1 MNMKKSFI
9 SILMTLAFFW
19 ACETLDE
26 PVGDNALNP
35 SDRFT
40 LIAVADGELV
50 PQWKKGDVIKVVCDG
65 KKYLFTADSTGRKV
79 PFTGE
84 GDLTAEMIG
93 DNPVE
98 AYFNCST
105 PRGAFRVSAEQEFKD
120 SLSSASIPMYAYTM
134 NRPQNNTLTLNFKP
148 LASVLRLTL
157 PSYAMS
163 LDKILIRPAEEATI
177 GEGAMAGTY
186 IADAGQAGIKVNN
199 AVNQLELTFDTPLD
213 MTDGAQLTIPIGWF
227 SISGG
232 LEFVLVYDQTKEIPF
247 VYGTEGTLKTFDDSD
262 GFKKGLLLSAD
273 FELDL
278 NSFPRPYYVTPDA
291 PLGGNGVDWTTPSTL
306 SYALNNAREGSVIHM
321 ASGVYR
327 PDEALSY
334 EDAENTS
341 MEETYGFEI
350 IRNIS
355 LVGGYPE
362 NPAAGDMPDP
372 SAPQT
377 VLDGGSSSM
386 HVLVVA
392 APRVAGE
399 KVTVS
404 NVTIINGK
412 NTETSK
418 SFLTYGE
425 DRLHSIKGAGL
436 AIIGSEVEL
445 TDVTVSNNAGYQ
457 ASGIFATGSK
467 VTMNDCVIS
476 GNTSEN
482 NGGGAWFDNDV
493 ELSMDGCTI
502 SGNHTGTIAGGLYLH
517 TDNEGTLK
525 ADIRNTVLR
534 DNTAASNQGGMYIY
548 DATGKHGIEAV
559 FTDCTFSANK
569 ATQAACFQLL
579 HAKADFIRCTIADNV
594 SVPESAPGNGI
605 INIYNSSV
613 ARFEGCI
620 IEGNS
625 GRGTIQHYT
634 HASHGTE
641 GPVLVI
647 ANSLFRNNTSDQRGA
662 CMWLRGKNGSAY
674 IVNSTFTGNSAGSL
688 GSVIAANDDIDIDV
702 ISCTLSGNRTNNKT
716 HYGAI
721 TSEGDAT
728 VINLFNTILSGNI
741 TTKDSSGNPVEAVA
755 EIKINKGSFNPKY
768 SFVGSS
774 YYDESGTVAADI
786 SFDYKTMFLP
796 LAGNVMPLT
805 GGSNPA
811 LTMGMPLEGL
821 KGRANEYISAEILSK
836 DQAGNERTGNVAGA
850 YVLTTK

>member
-1 MNMKKSFI
+1 MKRSFI
-9 SILMTLAFFW
+9 SVLMTLAFFW

-148 LASVLRLTL
+148 LASVIRLTL

-273 FELDL
+273 FVLDL

-291 PLGGNGVDWTTPSTL
+291 PSGGNGVDWATPATL
-306 SYALNNAREGSVIHM
+306 SYALKNAREGSVIHM
-321 ASGVYR
+321 ASGIYR
-327 PDEALSY
+327 PDESLSY
-334 EDAENTS
+334 EGAEDS
-341 MEETYGFEI
+341 SQEDTYGFEVV
-350 IRNIS
+350 RNIS
-355 LVGGYPE
+355 MIGGYPE
-362 NPAAGDMPDP
+362 NPSAGDLPDL
-372 SAPQT
+372 SAGKT

-392 APRVAGE
+392 APKVAGE

-404 NVTIINGK
+404 NVTITNGK
-412 NTETSK
+412 NAETSK
-418 SFLTYGE
+418 SFLSYGE
-425 DRLHSIKGAGL
+425 NRLHSVKGAGL
-436 AIIGSEVEL
+436 AIVGTEVEL
-445 TDVTVSNNAGYQ
+445 NDVVVCGNNGFQAAGV
-457 ASGIFATGSK
+457 FAIDSDISMKGCS
-467 VTMNDCVIS
+467 IS
-476 GNTSEN
+476 GNKSEN
-482 NGGGAWFDNDV
+482 NGGGAWFDNGV
-493 ELSMDGCTI
+493 ELYMDGCTI
-502 SGNHTGTIAGGLYLH
+502 EGNHSATIAGGLYLH
-517 TDNEGTLK
+517 VDKAKTLQ
-525 ADIRNTVLR
+525 ADIRNTIVTGNSA
-534 DNTAASNQGGMYIY
+534 DSNQGGMYIY
-548 DATGKHGIEAV
+548 DASGNHGIEAS
-559 FTDCTFSANK
+559 FTGCTFSENRANMS
-569 ATQAACFQLL
+569 ACCHLL
-579 HAKADFIRCTIADNV
+579 HAKADFSDCFFVNNV

-605 INIYNSSV
+605 INIYNSSI
-613 ARFEGCI
+613 ARFDGCVFD
-620 IEGNS
+620 GNV
-625 GRGTIQHYT
+625 GRGTIQHVTPADY
-634 HASHGTE
+634 GTE
-641 GPVLVI
+641 GPVMVI
-647 ANSLFRNNTSDQRGA
+647 ANCLFSNNTSDQRGA

-688 GSVIAANDDIDIDV
+688 GSVIAANEDIDIDV

-811 LTMGMPLEGL
+811 LTMGMPLNGL
-821 KGRANEYISAEILSK
+821 KERANEYISAEMLSK